1 MIYFASFLNKSFHD
15 LTTPGTIPFSAASI
29 LGNGFKFVITPKKSI
44 KMNEIRTCV
53 ERFSRIIDL
62 KVHFSD
68 GEQDNH
74 TIERL
79 RVNSDW
85 IPDDIPL
92 EIQQRVSTF
101 TAEVSHLLRPRTGKS
116 NITVYQASVLDSIRK
131 NGNVIIAQA
140 DKNLGPVALDTK
152 SYIRM
157 ALDEHLLDTDTYVQV
172 SEEDARQAICDLH
185 KDIIVWTRKYSFTN
199 VLSLDHRQYIQHHV
213 RKNFKDPLGYLYLLV
228 KLHKTPMSTRPVV
241 SDCGSLP
248 FPLGEW
254 LNQTLLPYVIE
265 QPSYIKD
272 SFTLKRE
279 LNDLAL
285 PPNASLVT
293 FDATSMY
300 TNINIHDC
308 IDRIEKYLREISA
321 VPRDRDVDAIIS
333 AMKLVMLNN
342 RFRFGDLIFHQIR
355 GIAMGMSP
363 APTIA
368 NLYVAIYELSKVLP
382 LIDDYLYFYRRF
394 IDDGLCIWLHDAD
407 PIQDAKNWKEFQSII
422 NDSGLQWTFVKPS
435 KQVVFLDMTIEIE
448 NGKIVTSLYAKP
460 LALYQYI
467 PPSSCHPPGVLTGL
481 VLGQV
486 LRIFQLSSRDQDI
499 NNELRL
505 FYKRLIDRGYNR
517 EGLLPL
523 FARGIDN
530 AKSYM
535 ALSQVQRE
543 ARKEAKVGKTDEHVC
558 FHIPFHPQNPPS
570 KRIQRLWRETIL
582 SPIGEKI
589 FTDLRNAN
597 GFPVP
602 VKRLIVAY
610 SRNPNI
616 ANLTSYRILSKRT
629 GLKASSFIGT
639 HS

>member
-1 MIYFASFLNKSFHD
+1 M
-15 LTTPGTIPFSAASI
+15 
-29 LGNGFKFVITPKKSI
+29 GNGFKFVITPKKSI
-44 KMNEIRTCV
+44 KADEIRTSV
-53 ERFSRIIDL
+53 ERFSRIIAL
-62 KVHFSD
+62 KAHFAD
-68 GEQDNH
+68 DEQDDNE
-74 TIERL
+74 IDRL
-79 RVNSDW
+79 RVNSEW

-92 EIQQRVSTF
+92 DIQQRVTAF
-101 TAEVSHLLRPRTGKS
+101 TTEVSHLLRPRLGKS
-116 NITVYQASVLDSIRK
+116 NITKYQASVLESIRK

-140 DKNLGPVALDTK
+140 DKNLGPVALDTAT
-152 SYIRM
+152 YIRL
-157 ALDEHLLDTDTYVQV
+157 ALDDHLLDTDTYVQV
-172 SEEDARQAICDLH
+172 SEDDARQAANILH
-185 KDIIVWTRKYSFTN
+185 KDIIEWTRKYGFTN
-199 VLSLDHRQYIQHHV
+199 VLTLNQRQYIQHHV
-213 RKNFKDPLGYLYLLV
+213 RKNFKDPFGYFYLLM
-228 KLHKTPMSTRPVV
+228 KIHKTPMSTRPVC

-254 LNQTLLPYVIE
+254 LNHTLLPYVIE
-265 QPSYIKD
+265 QHSYIKD

-279 LNDLAL
+279 LNDLVL
-285 PPNASLVT
+285 PSNASLVT
-293 FDATSMY
+293 FDATAMY
-300 TNINIHDC
+300 TNIDIHDC

-321 VPRDRDVDAIIS
+321 VPRDRDVDAIID

-382 LIDDYLYFYRRF
+382 LIDNYLYFYRRF
-394 IDDGLCIWLHDAD
+394 IDDGICVWLHDAN
-407 PIQDAKNWKEFQSII
+407 PIRDASNWKEFQSII
-422 NDSGLQWTFVKPS
+422 NDSGLQWTFVNPCK
-435 KQVVFLDMTIEIE
+435 KVTFLDMTIEIE
-448 NGKIVTSLYAKP
+448 NNKIVTSLYAKP
-460 LALYQYI
+460 MALYQYI

-505 FYKRLIDRGYNR
+505 FYKRLIDRGYSHD
-517 EGLLPL
+517 GLVPL
-523 FARGIDN
+523 FVKGIDN

-543 ARKEAKVGKTDEHVC
+543 ARKKAKVGRSDERVC

-582 SPIGEKI
+582 SPAGEKM

-597 GFPVP
+597 GFLVP

-629 GLKASSFIGT
+629 GLKASTFIGT
-639 HS
+639 NS

>member
-1 MIYFASFLNKSFHD
+1 MKI
-15 LTTPGTIPFSAASI
+15 
-29 LGNGFKFVITPKKSI
+29 
-44 KMNEIRTCV
+44 
-53 ERFSRIIDL
+53 
-62 KVHFSD
+62 
-68 GEQDNH
+68 
-74 TIERL
+74 
-79 RVNSDW
+79 
-85 IPDDIPL
+85 
-92 EIQQRVSTF
+92 
-101 TAEVSHLLRPRTGKS
+101 
-116 NITVYQASVLDSIRK
+116 
-131 NGNVIIAQA
+131 
-140 DKNLGPVALDTK
+140 
-152 SYIRM
+152 
-157 ALDEHLLDTDTYVQV
+157 
-172 SEEDARQAICDLH
+172 
-185 KDIIVWTRKYSFTN
+185 
-199 VLSLDHRQYIQHHV
+199 
-213 RKNFKDPLGYLYLLV
+213 
-228 KLHKTPMSTRPVV
+228 HKTPMSTRPVC

-254 LNQTLLPYVIE
+254 LNHTLLPYVIE
-265 QPSYIKD
+265 QHSYIKD

-279 LNDLAL
+279 LNDLVL
-285 PPNASLVT
+285 PSNASLVT
-293 FDATSMY
+293 FDATAMY
-300 TNINIHDC
+300 TNIDIHDC
-308 IDRIEKYLREISA
+308 IDRIENYLREISA
-321 VPRDRDVDAIIS
+321 VPRDRDVDAIID

-382 LIDDYLYFYRRF
+382 LIDNYLYFYRRF
-394 IDDGLCIWLHDAD
+394 IDDGICVWLHDAN
-407 PIQDAKNWKEFQSII
+407 PIRDASNWKEFQSII
-422 NDSGLQWTFVKPS
+422 NDSGLQWTFVNPCK
-435 KQVVFLDMTIEIE
+435 KVTFLDMTIEIE
-448 NGKIVTSLYAKP
+448 NNKIVTSLYAKP
-460 LALYQYI
+460 MALYQYI

-505 FYKRLIDRGYNR
+505 FYKRLIDRGYSHD
-517 EGLLPL
+517 GLVPL
-523 FARGIDN
+523 FVKGIDN

-543 ARKEAKVGKTDEHVC
+543 ARKTAKVGRSDERVC

-582 SPIGEKI
+582 SPAGEKM

-629 GLKASSFIGT
+629 GLKASTFIGT
-639 HS
+639 NS